1 MNNYNTNTNTSE
13 LIANPICLLSA
24 VFTVQNLE
32 GLSRSIN

>member
-24 VFTVQNLE
+24 VFTVQT
-32 GLSRSIN
+32 